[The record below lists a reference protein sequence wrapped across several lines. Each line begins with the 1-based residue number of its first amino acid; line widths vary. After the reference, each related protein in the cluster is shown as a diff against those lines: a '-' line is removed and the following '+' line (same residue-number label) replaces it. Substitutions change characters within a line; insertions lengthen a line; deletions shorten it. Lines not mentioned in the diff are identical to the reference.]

1 MLNALRIEAVD
12 IFELVGSLREPFH
25 WAGGSAFS
33 RQATLVRVRTSSGI
47 VGWGES
53 LYDTGKLLRRLA
65 SGLIGENALDR
76 SGIINGLRSVA
87 PWQDHVTCE
96 AIGAL
101 EVALWDVAA
110 RAAGLPLCEHI
121 SGIHPHD
128 VDAYASSIYYDHSNR
143 DPAAQASAWAVHGYT
158 AIKIKVGRI
167 SLAEDLRRVQAVRAA
182 VGPQMKL
189 MADANQSCDAMSAI
203 ALAKA
208 LQEFDVFWLEEPV
221 AARDFEAHRQVKQE
235 SLMRIAAGESLHTL
249 EDFQLLI
256 AGNLVDVVQLNVGRV
271 GGIDRAIE
279 LSRWAKSVRVAIH
292 HWGTPIG
299 LAASLHLACC
309 LPPELG
315 VLVEV
320 DLSPNPLRSV
330 VRWPENA
337 RPHGRIAP
345 PCGPGLGLDPDEAAL
360 SRFMRREE
368 TLVSK
373 T

>member
-1 MLNALRIEAVD
+1 M
-12 IFELVGSLREPFH
+12 
-25 WAGGSAFS
+25 
-33 RQATLVRVRTSSGI
+33 

-65 SGLIGENALDR
+65 SGLIGEDALDR
-76 SGIINGLRSVA
+76 SGIMNWLRSVA
-87 PWQDHVTCE
+87 PSQDHVTCE

-101 EVALWDVAA
+101 EIALWDVGA
-110 RAAGLPLCEHI
+110 RAAGLPLCEYI
-121 SGIHPHD
+121 SGIHVHE
-128 VDAYASSIYYDHSNR
+128 VDAYASSLYYDPFNR
-143 DPAAQASAWAVHGYT
+143 DPAAQASAWAGHGYS
-158 AIKIKVGRI
+158 AIKMKVGRI
-167 SLAEDLRRVQAVRAA
+167 SLAEDLRRFRAVRAA
-182 VGPQMKL
+182 VGPEVKL

-203 ALAKA
+203 ALAEA

-221 AARDFEAHRQVKQE
+221 AARDWEAHRQVKQKT
-235 SLMRIAAGESLHTL
+235 LMPVAAGESLHTL
-249 EDFQLLI
+249 EDFRLLI
-256 AGNLVDVVQLNVGRV
+256 AGNLLDVVQLNVGRV

-279 LSRWAKSVRVAIH
+279 ISRLAGTVRVAIH

-315 VLVEV
+315 VLMEV

-330 VRWPENA
+330 VCWPENA
-337 RPHGRIAP
+337 RPRGRIAP

-360 SRFMRREE
+360 SRFMSREE

-373 T
+373 G